1 MSLAVGDKLGP
12 YEILAPLGAGGM
24 GEVYRAR
31 DTKLDRE
38 VAIKILPDALAHNPE
53 RLARFEREAKV
64 LASLNH
70 PNIAQIYGVE
80 DRALVM
86 ELVEGETLVR
96 SLPLETALD
105 YARQIAEA
113 LEVAHDKGIT
123 HRDLKPANVK
133 VTPQG
138 VVKVLDFG
146 LAAVAQAPDA
156 GSDSRAN
163 SPTLTIGVTET
174 GMIMGTAG
182 YMSPEQ
188 AAGKPVDRRADI
200 WSFGVL
206 LWELLTAE
214 RLFDGETVSHTLAD
228 VLRAPIDFDKLPRE
242 TPAKIR
248 DLLRRCLDRNAK
260 KRLRDIGEARIAIEE
275 ALSGGPRETEAVRVA
290 APQPRHLVPWAVAAV
305 LGMALVALGAWFW
318 RATRPVE
325 RPLVRLDVDLG
336 PDVALPSLNRGSR
349 NVILS
354 PDGARLVYVSGE
366 PARLYTRRLDQSK
379 ANELPGTEE
388 AVRPFFSPD
397 GQWVGFFTDRGG
409 NKLSKISVEG
419 GAVVL
424 VADLPAGSIG
434 GSWGAD
440 GNIIVGGVNMG
451 LLRVPASGGAPT
463 TVLERPSG
471 AGEYVFPQIL
481 PGGKAVLFSARTRDA
496 NTNSIEV
503 FSFADR
509 RQKTVVRGGYS
520 GRYLPSGHLVYANK
534 GTLFAIPFDV
544 DRLETRGT
552 ALPVLDDVA
561 YDPGNGGVDVDFDGT
576 GTLVYRRGS
585 AAAGTIGLSIQWV
598 DGAGKKEPLRAKPGA
613 YRSLRLSPDGKRM
626 SLVGVEGRSD
636 VWVYDPERD
645 AMTRLTFGAGT
656 YYNPIWSPDG
666 RYVVFSAQGGGI
678 YWTRADGAGQ
688 PQLLTQSKNPQVP
701 SSFTP
706 DGKRLAYFEVLGR
719 PQIWTLPLEDQGG
732 QWKAGKPE
740 QFLKSQSTD
749 LNPEFSPDGR
759 WLAYVSNESGR
770 NEVYVRAFPPPA
782 SGQGGKWQV
791 SNGGGTVARWS
802 RNGRELI
809 YLAGEQVMAVTYS
822 VNGDSFVPEK
832 PRVWIEK
839 LAGTSSNS
847 FDLAPDGK
855 RVLVLTPPGTPE
867 APKTVHEVTFLLNFF
882 DELRRR
888 VPTGK

>member
-1 MSLAVGDKLGP
+1 MKPGDHLGP

-38 VAIKILPDALAHNPE
+38 VAIKILPDALAHDPE

-86 ELVEGETLVR
+86 ELVEGETLAG
-96 SLPLETALD
+96 PLAIETALD

-113 LEVAHDKGIT
+113 LEAAHDKGIT

-156 GSDSRAN
+156 GPDSRAN
-163 SPTLTIGVTET
+163 SPTLTIGVTEA

-206 LWELLTAE
+206 LWELLTGA
-214 RLFDGETVSHTLAD
+214 RLFDGETISHTLAD
-228 VLRAPIDFDKLPRE
+228 VLRAPIDLDKLPRE

-248 DLLRRCLDRNAK
+248 ELLRRCLDRNVK
-260 KRLRDIGEARIAIEE
+260 KRLRDIGEARIALEDPQGDE
-275 ALSGGPRETEAVRVA
+275 PA
-290 APQPRHLVPWAVAAV
+290 ASAPSRSRLGWVVAAV
-305 LGMALVALGAWFW
+305 VTSALVALAFIHF
-318 RATRPVE
+318 REKPVE

-336 PDVALPSLNRGSR
+336 SEVALSPLSRGSN

-354 PDGARLVYVSGE
+354 PDGSRLVYVAGD
-366 PARLYTRRLDQSK
+366 PLRLYTRRLDQSK
-379 ANELPGTEE
+379 ANELPGTED
-388 AVRPFFSPD
+388 AIRPFFSPD
-397 GQWVGFFTDRGG
+397 GQWVGFFTGRAGD
-409 NKLSKISVEG
+409 KLYKISVEG
-419 GAVVL
+419 GAAVPL
-424 VADLPAGSIG
+424 ADLSGTIG

-440 GNIIVGGVNMG
+440 DNIIVGGINRG
-451 LLRVPASGGAPT
+451 LLRVPARGGAPT
-463 TVLERPSG
+463 TALERASG

-481 PGGKAVLFSARTRDA
+481 PGGKAVLFSDRTRGG

-503 FSFADR
+503 FSFAGR
-509 RQKTVVRGGYS
+509 GQKTLVRGGYA

-552 ALPVLDDVA
+552 AVPVLDDVD
-561 YDPGNGGVDVDFDGT
+561 YQPGTFGVDVDFAGI
-576 GTLVYRRGS
+576 GTLVYRRGTS
-585 AAAGTIGLSIQWV
+585 APGATGMSIQWV
-598 DGAGKKEPLRAKPGA
+598 DGAGKKDPLRAKPGA
-613 YRSLRLSPDGKRM
+613 YRSLRLSPDGKR
-626 SLVGVEGRSD
+626 LALLAGEGSTD
-636 VWVYDPERD
+636 VWVYDLQRD
-645 AMTRLTFGAGT
+645 AMTKLTFGAGP
-656 YYNPIWSPDG
+656 YIFPIWSPDG
-666 RYVVFSAQGGGI
+666 RYVLFGAPGKGI

-688 PQLLTQSKNPQVP
+688 PQPLTQSQNPQIP
-701 SSFTP
+701 SSFAP
-706 DGKRLAYFEVLGR
+706 SGKWLAYFEILER
-719 PQIWTLPLEDQGG
+719 PQVFTIPLEEQGG

-740 QFLKSQSTD
+740 QFLKSQFTD
-749 LNPEFSPDGR
+749 LNPAFSPDGR
-759 WLAYVSNESGR
+759 WLAYASDESG
-770 NEVYVRAFPPPA
+770 NSEVYVRAFPPPA
-782 SGQGGKWQV
+782 SGQGGQWQI
-791 SNGGGTVARWS
+791 SNSGGTAPRWS

-809 YLAGEQVMAVTYS
+809 YQAGDQLMTVSYS
-822 VNGDSFVPEK
+822 VKGDTFVAEK
-832 PRVWIEK
+832 PRVWIDK
-839 LAGTSSNS
+839 LGTGARLAW
-847 FDLAPDGK
+847 DLAPDGK
-855 RVLVLTPPGTPE
+855 RVVVLTPVGTPE
-867 APKTVHEVTFLLNFF
+867 APKADHEVTFLLNFF

-888 VPTGK
+888 APVGSK

>member
-1 MSLAVGDKLGP
+1 MKPGDYLGS

-31 DTKLDRE
+31 DTKLDRD
-38 VAIKILPDALAHNPE
+38 VAIKILPDALANNPE

-86 ELVEGETLVR
+86 ELVEGATLAGP
-96 SLPLETALD
+96 LPIETALD

-113 LEVAHDKGIT
+113 LEAAHDKGIT

-138 VVKVLDFG
+138 LVKVLDFG
-146 LAAVAQAPDA
+146 LAAVAQAPDV
-156 GSDSRAN
+156 GPDSRAN
-163 SPTLTIGVTET
+163 SPTLTLGVTEA

-206 LWELLTAE
+206 LWELLAGD

-228 VLRAPIDFDKLPRE
+228 VLRAPIDLDKLPRE
-242 TPAKIR
+242 TPTKIR
-248 DLLRRCLDRNAK
+248 ELLRRCLDRNVK
-260 KRLRDIGEARIAIEE
+260 KRLRDIGEARIALEDP
-275 ALSGGPRETEAVRVA
+275 GGTEAPLQPEARA
-290 APQPRHLVPWAVAAV
+290 ARLPWAVAAA
-305 LGMALVALGAWFW
+305 LGLALVTLGAWFW

-336 PDVALPSLNRGSR
+336 SAVVLSPLNRGSN

-354 PDGARLVYVSGE
+354 PDGSRLVYVAGA

-388 AVRPFFSPD
+388 AIRPFFSPD
-397 GQWVGFFTDRGG
+397 GQWVGFFTDRNG
-409 NKLSKISVEG
+409 NKLFKMSVEG
-419 GAVVL
+419 GGVVP
-424 VADLPAGSIG
+424 VADLLSGTIG
-434 GSWGAD
+434 GSWDAD
-440 GNIIVGGVNMG
+440 DNIIVGGMNRG

-463 TVLERPSG
+463 TVLERASG

-481 PGGKAVLFSARTRDA
+481 PGGKAVLFSDRTRDA

-509 RQKTVVRGGYS
+509 RNKTLVRGGYS

-544 DRLETRGT
+544 DKLETRGT
-552 ALPVLDDVA
+552 AVPVLDDVA
-561 YDPGNGGVDVDFDGT
+561 YNPGTGGVDVDFAGT
-576 GTLVYRRGS
+576 STLVYRRGTP
-585 AAAGTIGLSIQWV
+585 AAGATGLSIQWL
-598 DGAGKKEPLRAKPGA
+598 DGTGKKEALRAKPAA
-613 YRSLRLSPDGKRM
+613 YRGLRLSPDGQRLALLT
-626 SLVGVEGRSD
+626 SEGGGD
-636 VWVYDPERD
+636 VWVYDPQRD
-645 AMTRLTFGAGT
+645 AMTRLTFGGGL
-656 YYNPIWSPDG
+656 YSFPVWSPDG
-666 RYVVFSAQGGGI
+666 RYVFFAAPGKGI

-688 PQLLTQSKNPQVP
+688 PQLLTQGNPQGP
-701 SSFTP
+701 SSFTL
-706 DGKRLAYFEVLGR
+706 DGKRLAYFEALEH
-719 PQIWTLPLEDQGG
+719 PQIWTLPLEEQGG
-732 QWKAGKPE
+732 RWKAGKPA
-740 QFLKSQSTD
+740 QFLQSHFVNV
-749 LNPEFSPDGR
+749 NPAFSPDGH
-759 WLAYVSNESGR
+759 WLAYMSNESG
-770 NEVYVRAFPPPA
+770 NGEVYVRAFPPPA
-782 SGQGGKWQV
+782 SGQGGQWQI
-791 SNGGGTVARWS
+791 SNSGGTGPRWS

-809 YLAGEQVMAVTYS
+809 YQAGDQLMKVSYS
-822 VNGDSFVPEK
+822 VKGDSFLAEK
-832 PRVWIEK
+832 PRVWIQK
-839 LAGTSSNS
+839 LGGAGLQTGW
-847 FDLAPDGK
+847 DLAPDGK
-855 RVLVLTPPGTPE
+855 RVVVLTPAGTPE
-867 APKTVHEVTFLLNFF
+867 GPKAEHEVTFLLNFF

-888 VPTGK
+888 APAGK